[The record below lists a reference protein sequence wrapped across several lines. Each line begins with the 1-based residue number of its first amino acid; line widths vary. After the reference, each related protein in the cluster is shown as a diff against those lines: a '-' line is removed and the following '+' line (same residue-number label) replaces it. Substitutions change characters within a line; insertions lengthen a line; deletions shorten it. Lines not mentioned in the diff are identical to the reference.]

1 MLAHNAQKWHCELSN
16 NPRHSAKDVTMTH
29 QLDAP
34 VQRPN
39 RRWFTAAMPRYII
52 RRLGQSLLT
61 VFLTLTTVFVL
72 IRLAPGDP
80 ADAIA
85 GPLATTEDLARIRA
99 DLGLD
104 ESVFIQYLRYLQ
116 GLLHLDLGTSY
127 SFQAPAL
134 DVVLGRL
141 PYTITLSVA
150 AILLTTLIALPL
162 GVWMARRADTRRELA
177 ANAVTITGQSMP
189 DFWTGL
195 MLITLFAVLVPV
207 FPAAGFTTWS
217 SLVLPTVTI
226 AVLQVALISRM
237 VRREMVGA
245 FNSPYI
251 TVGRARGVSEH
262 ELIWRYAMRNS
273 AIPVLTALGTRF
285 ASMLNGVV
293 VVEVVFAWPG
303 VGSLVVRA
311 LETRDY
317 PLIQATVLVT
327 AVLAVLVQLVV
338 DLCYPVLDP
347 RVRLGKGSGK

>member
-1 MLAHNAQKWHCELSN
+1 MTQLTDVAQPPPAASPAAGRTGR
-16 NPRHSAKDVTMTH
+16 PRLT
-29 QLDAP
+29 
-34 VQRPN
+34 R
-39 RRWFTAAMPRYII
+39 AAMPRYIAK
-52 RRLGQSLLT
+52 RLGQSVFT

-72 IRLAPGDP
+72 IRMAPGDP
-80 ADAIA
+80 AYSMA
-85 GPLATTEDLARIRA
+85 GPLATSEDLARIRT
-99 DLGLD
+99 DMGLD
-104 ESVFIQYLRYLQ
+104 QSVFVQYLRYLQ

-127 SFQAPAL
+127 SFQAPAF

-150 AILLTTLIALPL
+150 AILLTTAVAVPV
-162 GVWMARRADTRRELA
+162 GVWMARHADTRRELA
-177 ANAVTITGQSMP
+177 VNAATIAGQSMP

-195 MLITLFAVLVPV
+195 MLITVFAVLIPV
-207 FPAAGFTTWS
+207 LPAAGFTTWS
-217 SLVLPTVTI
+217 SLILPTVTI
-226 AVLQVALISRM
+226 AVLQIALISRM

-245 FNSPYI
+245 FASPYI
-251 TVGRARGVSEH
+251 TVGRSRGVSER
-262 ELIWRYAMRNS
+262 ELIWRYSMRNS

-327 AVLAVLVQLVV
+327 AVLAIAVQLVI
-338 DLCYPVLDP
+338 DLCYPLLDP
-347 RVRLGKGSGK
+347 RVRLGKGAGQ

>member
-1 MLAHNAQKWHCELSN
+1 
-16 NPRHSAKDVTMTH
+16 
-29 QLDAP
+29 
-34 VQRPN
+34 
-39 RRWFTAAMPRYII
+39 MPRYIL

-72 IRLAPGDP
+72 IRMAPGDP
-80 ADAIA
+80 AYSLA
-85 GPLATTEDLARIRA
+85 GPLASSEDLARIRT
-99 DLGLD
+99 DMGLD
-104 ESVFIQYLRYLQ
+104 ESVFVQYLKYLQ

-127 SFQAPAL
+127 SFQAPAF
-134 DVVLGRL
+134 DVVLSRL
-141 PYTITLSVA
+141 PYTITLAVS
-150 AILLTTLIALPL
+150 AILLTTLVAIPL
-162 GVWMARRADTRRELA
+162 GVWMARRADSRRELA
-177 ANAVTITGQSMP
+177 ANAVTIAGQSMP

-195 MLITLFAVLVPV
+195 MLITVFAVLFPV
-207 FPAAGFTTWS
+207 LPPAGFTTWS
-217 SLVLPTVTI
+217 SLILPTVTI

-245 FNSPYI
+245 FLSPYI
-251 TVGRARGVSEH
+251 TVGRSRGVSET
-262 ELIWRYAMRNS
+262 ELIWRYSLRNS

-327 AVLAVLVQLVV
+327 AVLAILVQLLV
-338 DLCYPVLDP
+338 DLCYPLLDP
-347 RVRLGKGSGK
+347 RVRLGKARGK